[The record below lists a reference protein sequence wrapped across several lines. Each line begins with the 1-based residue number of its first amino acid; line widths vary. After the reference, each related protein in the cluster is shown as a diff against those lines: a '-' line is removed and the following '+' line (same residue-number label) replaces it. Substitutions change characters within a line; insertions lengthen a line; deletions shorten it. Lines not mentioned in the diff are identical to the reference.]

1 MNNETA
7 PADRRCV
14 ELTLRGQRCASP
26 PAAGHDRCYIHGI
39 YHALNDGRSSIDVPL
54 LEDEPSI
61 LFVYSEVARALAH
74 GAMPAANANGIIRCC
89 RGAQRL
95 LEEKWKRER
104 FEEKRARST
113 EHPAQNAAT
122 AAPHPAPHQT
132 DAAVPCNLQDAAETP
147 GVDSAVATATALPSI
162 DDTDATDASS
172 EPNTLSA
179 STSCAECD
187 EAPQPWRI
195 EPPLPVVPPPQF
207 ADAPEKSRRA
217 LERVNNQHMEAVL
230 NRDRAIRAR
239 GGSSLDFH
247 EKRGQGVV
255 PDIREKF

>member
-1 MNNETA
+1 V
-7 PADRRCV
+7 RLLV
-14 ELTLRGQRCASP
+14 P
-26 PAAGHDRCYIHGI
+26 PSAR
-39 YHALNDGRSSIDVPL
+39 
-54 LEDEPSI
+54 I
-61 LFVYSEVARALAH
+61 LFVYSEVARALSQ

-113 EHPAQNAAT
+113 EHPAQSAAT

-132 DAAVPCNLQDAAETP
+132 DAAVPCNLQDGAETP
-147 GVDSAVATATALPSI
+147 GVEPAVATATALPST
-162 DDTDATDASS
+162 DNADATDASS

-179 STSCAECD
+179 SISSADSE

-195 EPPLPVVPPPQF
+195 EAPLPVVPPPQF